1 MDARKWFQYHRVSGD
16 RNLIQLSSAAES
28 GSVDVAADESF
39 DRAPTTR
46 MLAIAGLTAS
56 WIFGIICVVFGS
68 GNILKPTISVASKNT
83 TQRYHNWPQLNISS
97 VAGELLPLLVNTI
110 VTLLVEGMGLIH
122 STTLRWTLCDR
133 LAFNSNLRI
142 FTASDKHACLGKVS
156 NFLHAVFLIMTYAG
170 ASLMI
175 ATSPTESFCNNVSGV
190 GQDKEQGCG
199 DMVVL
204 STPSLSCLG
213 VGFLGQAALTTWQFF
228 DISVP
233 TWSTNPLD
241 TAWASISTGS
251 RTRVAGRCMM
261 SVHDAEIPTA
271 PRQTQPQQQSI
282 WKSHSEA
289 RWVMSYN
296 WLVTWI
302 LLLIFI
308 IVQVVLVER
317 DKYFK
322 GSDERCN
329 GCNVYLGTN
338 WNLLRDSGSAPMSA
352 AIIVEYSPRIYAGLW
367 IVFAILQGIL
377 TLALHCADL
386 IIAVSR
392 DEDTWRK
399 CYAQT
404 IRGDLR
410 PNAQTIRRNLRPN
423 ALIRAATSWLAVMVF
438 LLKVVLHWLFGNA
451 ISYAYNWGIFLR
463 PPPLLYLSIG
473 SFLLSAFVTYVC
485 FRRPGGEQPATF
497 GHIQTLVNLI
507 DVWHLDLFWGDK
519 GAARDGP
526 EGVRHAG
533 TASRPLEEVIQGQ
546 LYE

>member
-1 MDARKWFQYHRVSGD
+1 MNVRKWFQYHRVSGD
-16 RNLIQLSSAAES
+16 KNLIQLSSAAES
-28 GSVDVAADESF
+28 GSEDVAADESF
-39 DRAPTTR
+39 DRAPITR
-46 MLAIAGLTAS
+46 MLALAGLIAS

-68 GNILKPTISVASKNT
+68 GKILKPTISVASKNNAANDVDS
-83 TQRYHNWPQLNISS
+83 YHNWPQLNISS
-97 VAGELLPLLVNTI
+97 IAGELLPLLVNTI

-122 STTLRWTLCDR
+122 STTLRWALYDR

-142 FTASDKHACLGKVS
+142 FTASDQHECLGKVS
-156 NFLHAVFLIMTYAG
+156 NILHAVFLIMTYAG
-170 ASLMI
+170 ASLMF
-175 ATSPTESFCNNVSGV
+175 ATPPAENFCKNVSGV
-190 GQDKEQGCG
+190 GQDKDLGCG

-204 STPSLSCLG
+204 STPSLCCLG
-213 VGFLGQAALTTWQFF
+213 VGLLGQAALTTWQFF
-228 DISVP
+228 DISVQ
-233 TWSTNPLD
+233 TWSSNPLD

-261 SVHDAEIPTA
+261 SVHDAELPTA
-271 PRQTQPQQQSI
+271 PRQAQSKQQSI

-289 RWVMSYN
+289 RRVMSYN
-296 WLVTWI
+296 WLVTLI

-308 IVQVVLVER
+308 IVQVVLVEK
-317 DKYFK
+317 DKFYK
-322 GSDERCN
+322 NSGERCN
-329 GCNVYLGTN
+329 GCNVYLGNN

-352 AIIVEYSPRIYAGLW
+352 AIIVEYSPSIYGGLW

-392 DEDTWRK
+392 DEDTWRQ

-404 IRGDLR
+404 SIRG
-410 PNAQTIRRNLRPN
+410 NLRPN
-423 ALIRAATSWLAVMVF
+423 ALLRAATSWLAVLLF

-451 ISYAYNWGIFLR
+451 ISYAYNWGVFLR
-463 PPPLLYLSIG
+463 PPPLLYLSMG

-497 GHIQTLVNLI
+497 GHIQTLVNLV
-507 DVWHLDLFWGDK
+507 DVWHLELFWGDK

-526 EGVRHAG
+526 EGIRHAG
-533 TASRPLEEVIQGQ
+533 TASRPLGEVIQGQ